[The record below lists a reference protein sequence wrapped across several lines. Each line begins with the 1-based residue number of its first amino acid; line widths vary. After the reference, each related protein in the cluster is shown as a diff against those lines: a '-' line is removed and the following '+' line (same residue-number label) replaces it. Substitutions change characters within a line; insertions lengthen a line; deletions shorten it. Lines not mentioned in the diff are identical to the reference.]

1 MRKLVLLT
9 VLVACAP
16 PQQRDSLVVR
26 VAVWGALRP
35 LKPLTDDPNLADVAY
50 PWVFEKVGAVDE
62 SGQLRPVFA
71 TAIER
76 LSATAMRIS
85 LRQGTTFS
93 DGTPVSEAAVIR
105 SLTASGLRAEERKGA
120 LVVESQDRMIPPEVL
135 LNRAPIYQEVNG
147 QFLGTGPFA
156 VAEQSEHEMRLV
168 RRRPEH
174 GRINEVRLIAYSST
188 RDAFAHTLKGDA
200 NLIVDLEP
208 RFREFFDGVPSL
220 HVIRGTGRSTDAI
233 LFNLDLPRDERMR
246 LASAL
251 GSEQVRE
258 LAYGHDECAESRE
271 AHEETKP
278 LPPGRALN
286 IVGWGPFERL
296 ALAARRAL
304 GDRGGDVILATPRDA
319 MDRIKKRQ
327 FDLFTVRPLKW
338 PPSAM
343 VLFWH
348 TGSPENAVGY
358 SNPAMD
364 RALDSGDWDAAQ
376 AALRNDPPA
385 AFVCTRDHLAVVDAR
400 IKNPVLGPSEALE
413 TLPEWEVA
421 Q

>member
-1 MRKLVLLT
+1 MANQHYSKANDGSAQ
-9 VLVACAP
+9 LVAD
-16 PQQRDSLVVR
+16 RL
-26 VAVWGALRP
+26 GA
-35 LKPLTDDPNLADVAY
+35 
-50 PWVFEKVGAVDE
+50 
-62 SGQLRPVFA
+62 Q
-71 TAIER
+71 
-76 LSATAMRIS
+76 
-85 LRQGTTFS
+85 
-93 DGTPVSEAAVIR
+93 
-105 SLTASGLRAEERKGA
+105 
-120 LVVESQDRMIPPEVL
+120 
-135 LNRAPIYQEVNG
+135 
-147 QFLGTGPFA
+147 
-156 VAEQSEHEMRLV
+156 
-168 RRRPEH
+168 
-174 GRINEVRLIAYSST
+174 
-188 RDAFAHTLKGDA
+188 
-200 NLIVDLEP
+200 
-208 RFREFFDGVPSL
+208 
-220 HVIRGTGRSTDAI
+220 
-233 LFNLDLPRDERMR
+233 
-246 LASAL
+246 
-251 GSEQVRE
+251 
-258 LAYGHDECAESRE
+258 
-271 AHEETKP
+271 
-278 LPPGRALN
+278 RALN